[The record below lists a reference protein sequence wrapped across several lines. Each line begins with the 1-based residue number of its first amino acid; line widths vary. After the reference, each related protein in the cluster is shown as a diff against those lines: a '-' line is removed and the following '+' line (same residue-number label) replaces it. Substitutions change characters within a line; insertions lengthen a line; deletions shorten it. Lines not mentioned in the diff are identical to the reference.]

1 MSAALFGL
9 SSRCCSLSIL
19 SSRTP
24 NHVLHLFTRSFQ
36 STGLIRSNDIGKVVL
51 SQQDTNSKL
60 TWPEYLALRKQQ
72 RRYALFATIPITTL
86 GLALG
91 VNYFATIEAAP
102 SDLIMGIE
110 APYVYG
116 LATLSCGLLGY
127 LIGPSIGH
135 AFFRLRV
142 SRPTQRAM
150 QEKNAQFYHHIKQ
163 HRVDPAQS
171 IVNNPLPDWH
181 GERIGSLQDY
191 RKWLRDQS
199 AYKRKATQHNM
210 LLSSDDL
217 NRGKDLL

>member
-1 MSAALFGL
+1 MSGRLLGL
-9 SSRCCSLSIL
+9 SSRRCPKTLEAD
-19 SSRTP
+19 P
-24 NHVLHLFTRSFQ
+24 NGR
-36 STGLIRSNDIGKVVL
+36 
-51 SQQDTNSKL
+51 L

-86 GLALG
+86 GLTLG

-102 SDLIMGIE
+102 TDLIMGIE

-142 SRPTQRAM
+142 SKPTQRAM
-150 QEKNAQFYHHIKQ
+150 QDKNAQFYHHIKR

-181 GERIGSLQDY
+181 GERIGSLKEY

-210 LLSSDDL
+210 LLSSEDL